1 MINKNHHKRC
11 KSFPGNMMIPFNN
24 PNNPSTA
31 IPKIRNG
38 IVSIQNMGYNTNAI
52 IASGQQN
59 IKRKIQVK
67 NVSIY

>member
-1 MINKNHHKRC
+1 MINKGYHKRC
-11 KSFPGNMMIPFNN
+11 NSFPGNRMIPFNN

-38 IVSIQNMGYNTNAI
+38 IVSIQKIGYNTNAR
-52 IASGQQN
+52 IANGQQK

-67 NVSIY
+67 NVSIN